1 MARAPAAWA
10 EPSLGAALAGHSAR
24 APCPHPASQSQPSPG
39 RLPAR
44 RSRSQSAMLHRE
56 ANGRVPLVAASR
68 TEIGSRRSSDAAARR
83 RSSRWRGGAAAG
95 RAACR
100 FAGEAAPLRRRR
112 SRPRGLLRR
121 LRRLLRRPRGRARAP
136 CCCAAC
142 LPSAATPPRQLR
154 LRANYGRSLP
164 IPIAYWQTSEL
175 LSLLTS
181 AVFFRKRQHRSVR
194 VKFKAST

>member
-1 MARAPAAWA
+1 MLHARLTTCLRLHVCCRGANGQRASSVWA
-10 EPSLGAALAGHSAR
+10 EPSLGAALAGYSAR

-44 RSRSQSAMLHRE
+44 RSRSQSAMVHRE
-56 ANGRVPLVAASR
+56 ANGRVPLVPASR
-68 TEIGSRRSSDAAARR
+68 TEIGNRRSSDAAARR

-95 RAACR
+95 RAACCA
-100 FAGEAAPLRRRR
+100 AGEAGCAACFF
-112 SRPRGLLRR
+112 LL

-142 LPSAATPPRQLR
+142 LPCAATPPRQLR

-164 IPIAYWQTSEL
+164 SNEEI
-175 LSLLTS
+175 
-181 AVFFRKRQHRSVR
+181 
-194 VKFKAST
+194 